1 MKKKRFYPTCRVCDK
16 LNAEM
21 NCCAIYGELEKSQ
34 VDSKE
39 TAARCSLK
47 GDYIR
52 YLHATPNKYNY
63 EINVEDQHQE
73 AVELFDE
80 RDMFKAK
87 HGFSLEEFINRTFGE
102 IAKNMGIEEQP
113 KQ

>member
-16 LNAEM
+16 LNAEL
-21 NCCAIYGELEKSQ
+21 NCCAIYGKLKMNQ
-34 VDSKE
+34 VDDKG
-39 TAARCSLK
+39 TAAACVSK

-63 EINVEDQHQE
+63 EIDVDEQHSD

-87 HGFSLEEFINRTFGE
+87 HGFSLDEFIQRTFGE
-102 IAKNMGIEEQP
+102 IAKEIGNEEQP